1 MDTFESFTSMDDDG
15 AAAAAHR
22 PVQEDAVSAHR
33 PSPIAQ
39 QSSSSSSEEEEPFS
53 DAPSP
58 VRAVLNRPWPSPVL
72 IPSPSGKVRTLV
84 ATSDTIGPPITPEE
98 LDALEDKE
106 GDDMCTLHYKAA
118 GRAGATIRNYVH
130 QHGSLYLDEN
140 GGFMIDHSPL
150 MEEIRCKNVPVE
162 EMEER
167 VFNFEVTKEQTYL
180 SELALASYN
189 KRRKVKFELCKM
201 LLSRSFWEDRG
212 YFVHLNFIAK
222 RKDKKKLFFAEIEDC
237 GKRDGETYVVRC
249 SVSLESACEGGYYN
263 MLVPTPPQSRKG
275 LDFSKCYA
283 CTQSLK
289 HPPSDGS
296 GYLGGHDHQK
306 RTYLFERVF
315 N

>member
-1 MDTFESFTSMDDDG
+1 LDTFESFTSMDDDG

-150 MEEIRCKNVPVE
+150 MEEIRYYSTTSPFEQRINLSFKQCGSK
-162 EMEER
+162 R
-167 VFNFEVTKEQTYL
+167 HANFSHYGI
-180 SELALASYN
+180 
-189 KRRKVKFELCKM
+189 
-201 LLSRSFWEDRG
+201 SF
-212 YFVHLNFIAK
+212 
-222 RKDKKKLFFAEIEDC
+222 
-237 GKRDGETYVVRC
+237 
-249 SVSLESACEGGYYN
+249 
-263 MLVPTPPQSRKG
+263 
-275 LDFSKCYA
+275 
-283 CTQSLK
+283 
-289 HPPSDGS
+289 SD
-296 GYLGGHDHQK
+296 Y
-306 RTYLFERVF
+306 YLFALGPCETLYMISSCF
-315 N
+315 